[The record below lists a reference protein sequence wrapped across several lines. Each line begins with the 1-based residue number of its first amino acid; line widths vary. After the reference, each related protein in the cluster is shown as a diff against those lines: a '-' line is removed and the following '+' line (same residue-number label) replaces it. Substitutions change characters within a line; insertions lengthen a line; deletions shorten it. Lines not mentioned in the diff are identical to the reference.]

1 MKNKNQWSCTLHM
14 VDLPRM
20 PDKPRGMRLFTT
32 AFLCHNLKRLLRTL
46 YRLQEA
52 TGLSTF

>member
-1 MKNKNQWSCTLHM
+1 M